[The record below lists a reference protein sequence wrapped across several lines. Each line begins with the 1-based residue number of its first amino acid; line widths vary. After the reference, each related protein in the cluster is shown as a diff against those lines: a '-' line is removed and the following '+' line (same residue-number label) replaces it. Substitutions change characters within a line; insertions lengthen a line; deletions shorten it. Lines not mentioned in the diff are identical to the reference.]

1 MSCASMLTDMI
12 QLSEDLV
19 DFLFVLCEL
28 KELVRIEV
36 EGHGVGSTLIVG
48 ERTEVSTN
56 GDNDVNRVRGNLVSL
71 SADERGVAD
80 PLVQSS
86 SPLSILSLQA
96 PAITFDDNDL
106 LKLTIADAA
115 DGEVGLIAL
124 A

>member
-1 MSCASMLTDMI
+1 MLSDMV

-48 ERTEVSTN
+48 ERTEVSAH
-56 GDNDVNRVRGNLVSL
+56 GDNDVDRVRGNLVSL
-71 SADERGVAD
+71 SADERDVAD

-86 SPLSILSLQA
+86 SPVSIRSLQA
-96 PAITFDDNDL
+96 PALTFDDNDL
-106 LKLTIADAA
+106 LRLTIADAA
-115 DGEVGLIAL
+115 DGEVGLL
-124 A
+124 AKA